1 MTSLSQKRSLGSPC
15 ACWKKLDLN
24 TSTQGPVNPH
34 DRSSSSSERATGHA
48 FSLVLLTLLEKD
60 LTMANPSTEEKR
72 KSKGRF
78 SLRKKSSSKKK
89 TKNRLINKT
98 TNGEVS
104 AEFLAFSGSLH
115 EPSAEMSPQPP
126 NIHTQ
131 AQHESEEKED
141 RQPEKRDRRKS
152 KHKQKA
158 SSGNHATQQ
167 PKKTSSDPNKLAN
180 KKKSAPKV
188 EDRHLPD
195 QSNAPVNA
203 YGLDKQ
209 SKGKSVQYKIND
221 KGESVQFSVNQKGV
235 PELWLQVD
243 HDQCLVSPMTVNSS
257 AYSASSSSLSTT
269 QQSLEDRKEEPMSAS
284 KQDLFMKTS
293 LLTIGL
299 DGKPKENGVRPK
311 AKSLMGEQE
320 TSDSDDD
327 SIAAEE
333 QLLNQFDDTYK
344 KASEL
349 PKPRGKKKAAV
360 KKKKKKEKDKDK
372 DKKKRAKAAES
383 GDEDDRKAQPQSNS
397 VMPSTKIPSLEERSS
412 IKLPA
417 KNGKSGKKIKRKSE
431 KVRAKDMK
439 AIDEEPVS
447 PTPQPPP
454 PEVSPPSSG
463 GRRVIRRIQRINS
476 TPAPTFATLDT
487 SSPPQVN
494 DTKLNGSVA
503 MANNKKGSSNT
514 TRSSTYESPKRMNL
528 KDLRKRFGSQQSDA
542 YLGLSPAALAAGG
555 YGEMPSELQVYGR
568 PSDQRSKRPG
578 LKRKEYRMS
587 QRSLRNLAPESSG
600 SEDDQDGNL
609 VEYLKNSNYKLDL

>member
-1 MTSLSQKRSLGSPC
+1 
-15 ACWKKLDLN
+15 
-24 TSTQGPVNPH
+24 
-34 DRSSSSSERATGHA
+34 
-48 FSLVLLTLLEKD
+48 
-60 LTMANPSTEEKR
+60 
-72 KSKGRF
+72 
-78 SLRKKSSSKKK
+78 
-89 TKNRLINKT
+89 
-98 TNGEVS
+98 
-104 AEFLAFSGSLH
+104 
-115 EPSAEMSPQPP
+115 MSPQPP
-126 NIHTQ
+126 NIRTQ
-131 AQHESEEKED
+131 AQHESEETEG
-141 RQPEKRDRRKS
+141 RQSEKRDRRKS
-152 KHKQKA
+152 KQKQKA
-158 SSGNHATQQ
+158 SSGNHVAQQ
-167 PKKTSSDPNKLAN
+167 PKKTSSDPKKLTN

-188 EDRHLPD
+188 EDGHLPD
-195 QSNAPVNA
+195 QSNVPVNT
-203 YGLDKQ
+203 YGLDKR

-269 QQSLEDRKEEPMSAS
+269 QQSLEDRKEQPMSAS
-284 KQDLFMKTS
+284 NQDIFMKTS
-293 LLTIGL
+293 LLTIGE

-311 AKSLMGEQE
+311 AKSLMREQE

-349 PKPRGKKKAAV
+349 PKPKGKKKAAI

-383 GDEDDRKAQPQSNS
+383 GDEDDRKAQPQSSS
-397 VMPSTKIPSLEERSS
+397 VMPSTKIPSLEDRSS

-447 PTPQPPP
+447 PTPLPPP

-487 SSPPQVN
+487 SSPQQVN
-494 DTKLNGSVA
+494 DTKLHGSVA
-503 MANNKKGSSNT
+503 MAKNKKGSSNT

-528 KDLRKRFGSQQSDA
+528 KDLRKRFGSQQSDTH
-542 YLGLSPAALAAGG
+542 LGLSPAALAAGG
-555 YGEMPSELQVYGR
+555 YGEIPSELQVYGR